1 MKAAII
7 GAGEIGH
14 AIGHL
19 LDINGIEH
27 SFWDSD
33 PARASGSLSNVL
45 SSAELIFFCVP
56 SWALREALSS
66 VKDLISGTEVGVFV
80 SKGLESG
87 TGMTAPEIAVDV
99 IPMIRTVFVGGPMIA
114 EEVISGKS
122 GAAVIAST
130 DTKAAA
136 AVRSVLRSVE
146 FSCVVSSDITGT
158 SFAGVL
164 KNIYAMIMGV
174 SDGLGKG
181 VNTKGIVITESLDEM
196 SRVITRLGGKSET
209 AYGLAGLGDL
219 IATGSGP
226 LSSNW
231 SAGFAFAS
239 GKKPEK
245 ISEGMS
251 SFVELHKR
259 LGEDISEFRILSAA
273 GEILSGL
280 VPEES
285 FGKISADL

>member
-19 LDINGIEH
+19 LDINGVGY

-33 PARASGSLSNVL
+33 PAKASGSIGDVL

-66 VKDLISGTEVGVFV
+66 VKDLVSGVEVGVFI

-87 TGMTAPEIAVDV
+87 TGMAAPEIAADV
-99 IPMIRTVFVGGPMIA
+99 IPMMRAVFVGGPMIA
-114 EEVISGKS
+114 EEVISGKG
-122 GAAVIAST
+122 GAAVIASA
-130 DTKAAA
+130 DTKASA
-136 AVRSVLRSVE
+136 AVKSALSSEE
-146 FSCVVSSDITGT
+146 FFGVISSDITGT

-164 KNIYAMIMGV
+164 KNIYAMIMGA

-181 VNTKGIVITESLDEM
+181 VNKKGIVITDSLDEM
-196 SRVITRLGGKSET
+196 SRVITRLGGRSET

-231 SAGFAFAS
+231 SAGFALAS
-239 GKKPEK
+239 GKRPEK

-251 SFVELHKR
+251 SFDELHKR
-259 LGEDISEFRILSAA
+259 LGGDISEFKILSAA
-273 GEILSGL
+273 GDILGGIM
-280 VPEES
+280 PEGVFREN
-285 FGKISADL
+285 IN